1 MILYPAIDLYQAQAV
16 RLEKGRF
23 DRMTVYDADPVSR
36 AQRMKDEGATHLH
49 LVDLEGARFG
59 STSNLP
65 VIGQIAERTGLFL
78 EVGGGIR
85 SMETI
90 RRYLDLGVSR
100 VILGTAAVEQEELL
114 EEALALIGDAVAVGV
129 DLLDGMVAVRGW
141 EERSGWTADAFFR
154 HLADLGVRTVIC
166 TDISRDGILAG
177 SNHALYERLNS
188 LYPVDIIASGGV
200 SGLEDLRALRKLG
213 MAGAIIGKA
222 YYSGAV
228 SLKEALGEVC
238 EC

>member
-1 MILYPAIDLYQAQAV
+1 MILYPAIDLYQARAV

-36 AQRMKDEGATHLH
+36 AQRMKDEGVTHLH

-65 VIGQIAERTGLFL
+65 VIGQIAGRTGLFL

-100 VILGTAAVEQEELL
+100 VILGTAAVEKEDLL
-114 EEALALIGDAVAVGV
+114 EEALAQYGEAVAVGV
-129 DLLDGMVAVRGW
+129 DLLDGKVAVRGW
-141 EERSGWTADAFFR
+141 EEQSSWTADAFFQ
-154 HLADLGVRTVIC
+154 HLTDLGVRTVIC

-177 SNHALYERLNS
+177 SNHALYEGLSSR
-188 LYPVDIIASGGV
+188 YPVDLIASGGV
-200 SGLEDLRALRKLG
+200 SGLEDLRALRELG

-228 SLKEALGEVC
+228 SLREALEEVRKC
-238 EC
+238 